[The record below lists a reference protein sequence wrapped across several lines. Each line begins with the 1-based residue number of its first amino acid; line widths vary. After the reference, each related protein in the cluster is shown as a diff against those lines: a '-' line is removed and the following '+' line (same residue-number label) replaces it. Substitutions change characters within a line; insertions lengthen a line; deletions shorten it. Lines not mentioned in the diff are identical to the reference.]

1 MFSAA
6 CCQLRPIVGA
16 RVSGL
21 RNEMSNEGLA
31 GTPKSGYFKLTK
43 LLEKNECRLLKYRQ
57 NLLKV

>member
-6 CCQLRPIVGA
+6 CCHLRPIVGA

-43 LLEKNECRLLKYRQ
+43 LLEKMNVGY
-57 NLLKV
+57 